1 MQSEN
6 VIEVGIAAVS
16 MLDSASAEEVIV
28 RHVAVAVAAAAVV
41 AEHTHRRD
49 KARNAVVECASDLR
63 CPARLS
69 VTWIRRSRWSRASV
83 WRTQVDGL
91 VW

>member
-6 VIEVGIAAVS
+6 VVEVGIAAVS

-49 KARNAVVECASDLR
+49 KARNAVVECASDLEVPSPVER
-63 CPARLS
+63 NLD
-69 VTWIRRSRWSRASV
+69 
-83 WRTQVDGL
+83 TQEQVEQSERMENPG
-91 VW
+91 

>member
-49 KARNAVVECASDLR
+49 KARNAVVECASDLEVPSPVER
-63 CPARLS
+63 NLD
-69 VTWIRRSRWSRASV
+69 
-83 WRTQVDGL
+83 TQEQVEQSERMENPG
-91 VW
+91 